1 MSDEAIHKAVDA
13 ARTFLQNDAERLAYI
28 NRELAILDITRTIA
42 MPLKKGKL
50 RDVQKGL
57 KKVVQKNGNRQITDG
72 KN

>member
-1 MSDEAIHKAVDA
+1 
-13 ARTFLQNDAERLAYI
+13 
-28 NRELAILDITRTIA
+28 

-50 RDVQKGL
+50 RDVQKEL